1 MTHLSST
8 ASPARSS
15 LHRLHRLRS
24 LRALRPLAA
33 CAALVL
39 GLVPGAVPAANAAP
53 LKIGMTF
60 QELNNPYFVTMQK
73 ALNDA
78 AATIGAQVVV
88 TDAHHDV
95 SKQVSDVEDMLQKKI
110 DSLLV
115 NPTDSTG
122 IQSAVTS
129 AKKAGVVVVAVDAN
143 ANGPV
148 DSFVG
153 SRNFDAGSMSCE
165 YLAKAIGG
173 SGEVA
178 ILDGIPVVPILERVR
193 GCKSALAKFPNVK
206 VVDTQNGKQERATAL
221 SVTENMI
228 QAHPN
233 LKGIFSVNDGGS
245 MGALSA
251 IESSGKDIKLTS
263 VDGAPEAITAI
274 QKPNSK
280 FIETSAQF
288 PRDQIRIAIGI
299 ALAKKWGAN
308 VPKTIPVDVK
318 LVDKDNAK
326 GFSW

>member
-1 MTHLSST
+1 MTQTTIKQASST
-8 ASPARSS
+8 HFARSGALFAS
-15 LHRLHRLRS
+15 LALS
-24 LRALRPLAA
+24 LSFIAA
-33 CAALVL
+33 
-39 GLVPGAVPAANAAP
+39 PAAHAAP

-73 ALNDA
+73 ALNEA
-78 AATIGAQVVV
+78 AASTGATVVV

-110 DSLLV
+110 DILLV

-153 SRNFDAGSMSCE
+153 SKNFDAGQMACE
-165 YLAKAIGG
+165 YLAKSIGG

-193 GCKSALAKFPNVK
+193 GCKAALAKSPNVK
-206 VVDTQNGKQERATAL
+206 LVDTQNGKQERATAL

-263 VDGAPEAITAI
+263 VDGAPEAIAAI

-280 FIETSAQF
+280 FVETSAQF
-288 PRDQIRIAIGI
+288 PADQVRIALGI
-299 ALAKKWGAN
+299 AYAKKWGAN
-308 VPKTIPVDVK
+308 VPKAIPVDVK
-318 LVDKDNAK
+318 MIDRSNAK

>member
-1 MTHLSST
+1 MKPSAFPLSS
-8 ASPARSS
+8 SNRSMT
-15 LHRLHRLRS
+15 LTRRV
-24 LRALRPLAA
+24 
-33 CAALVL
+33 AALAF
-39 GLVPGAVPAANAAP
+39 GLSLVAISAAQTAQAAP

-78 AATIGAQVVV
+78 AASTGATVVV

-110 DSLLV
+110 DILLV

-153 SRNFDAGSMSCE
+153 SKNYDAGVMACD
-165 YLAKAIGG
+165 YLAKSIGG

-193 GCKSALAKFPNVK
+193 GCKAALAKSPGVK
-206 VVDTQNGKQERATAL
+206 LVDTQNGKQERATAL

-233 LKGIFSVNDGGS
+233 LKGVFSVNDGGS

-263 VDGAPEAITAI
+263 VDGAPEAIAAI

-280 FIETSAQF
+280 FVETSAQF
-288 PRDQIRIAIGI
+288 PADQVRIALGI

-308 VPKTIPVDVK
+308 VPKAIPVDVK
-318 LVDKDNAK
+318 MIDRSNAK

>member
-1 MTHLSST
+1 MTQTTST
-8 ASPARSS
+8 FAPRNT
-15 LHRLHRLRS
+15 RLAQVRT
-24 LRALRPLAA
+24 ALALAA
-33 CAALVL
+33 SAFVLSLAAM
-39 GLVPGAVPAANAAP
+39 PAAQAAP

-60 QELNNPYFVTMQK
+60 QELNNPYFVTMQQ
-73 ALNDA
+73 ALNEA
-78 AATIGAQVVV
+78 AATIGATVVV

-110 DSLLV
+110 DILLV

-122 IQSAVTS
+122 IQSAVTA

-153 SRNFDAGSMSCE
+153 SKNFDAGQMSCE

-193 GCKSALAKFPNVK
+193 GCKAALAKFPNVK
-206 VVDTQNGKQERATAL
+206 IVDTQNGKQERATAL
-221 SVTENMI
+221 TVTENMI

-233 LKGIFSVNDGGS
+233 VKGVFSVNDGGS

-251 IESSGKDIKLTS
+251 IESSGKDIKLTDRKS
-263 VDGAPEAITAI
+263 V
-274 QKPNSK
+274 
-280 FIETSAQF
+280 
-288 PRDQIRIAIGI
+288 
-299 ALAKKWGAN
+299 
-308 VPKTIPVDVK
+308 V
-318 LVDKDNAK
+318 
-326 GFSW
+326 